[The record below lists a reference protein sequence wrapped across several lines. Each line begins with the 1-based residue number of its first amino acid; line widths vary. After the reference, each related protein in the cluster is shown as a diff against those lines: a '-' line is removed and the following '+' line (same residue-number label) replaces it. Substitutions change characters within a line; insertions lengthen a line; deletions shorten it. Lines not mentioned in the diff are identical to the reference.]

1 MSMQYQNTTDENK
14 NIGYTFY
21 SRDYTVKNKFTN
33 KHGSKKLQWLSKFQM
48 FKISYLLVLV

>member
-1 MSMQYQNTTDENK
+1 MQYQNTTDENK